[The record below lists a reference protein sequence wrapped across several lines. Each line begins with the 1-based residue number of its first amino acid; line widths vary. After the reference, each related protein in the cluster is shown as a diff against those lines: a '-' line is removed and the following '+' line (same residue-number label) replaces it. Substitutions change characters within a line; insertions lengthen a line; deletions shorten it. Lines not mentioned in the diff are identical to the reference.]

1 MAKPAHCP
9 VCGET
14 KLQRIGVPGI
24 KKCSSCGTFVDIRQE
39 TWWRKLLSA

>member
-1 MAKPAHCP
+1 MSKQTICP
-9 VCGET
+9 ECGET

-24 KKCSSCGTFVDIRQE
+24 KKCSHCGTLVDTRSG